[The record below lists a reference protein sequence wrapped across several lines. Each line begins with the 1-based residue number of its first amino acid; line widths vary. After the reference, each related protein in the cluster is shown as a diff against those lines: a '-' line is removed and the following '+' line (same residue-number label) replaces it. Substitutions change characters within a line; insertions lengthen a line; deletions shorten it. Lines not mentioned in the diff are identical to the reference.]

1 MERKYTTGMKI
12 IMNPIILVFSL
23 NCNNKPIIQINSQI
37 RIVKS
42 LAEPSPIPLMP
53 YPIILEMITKS
64 PVITF
69 TTIYIDLFNM
79 LPLTTR
85 FLLFY

>member
-1 MERKYTTGMKI
+1 MERKYATGMKI

-23 NCNNKPIIQINSQI
+23 NCNKKPITQINSQI

-85 FLLFY
+85 SLLFY